1 MQDTHN
7 MLNPTKQIIQIQLNI
22 IETFWNSIRIKKV
35 AWRSIKIYLLSD

>member
-22 IETFWNSIRIKKV
+22 IETFWNSIRIKK
-35 AWRSIKIYLLSD
+35 SGLEQQQSCLLSD